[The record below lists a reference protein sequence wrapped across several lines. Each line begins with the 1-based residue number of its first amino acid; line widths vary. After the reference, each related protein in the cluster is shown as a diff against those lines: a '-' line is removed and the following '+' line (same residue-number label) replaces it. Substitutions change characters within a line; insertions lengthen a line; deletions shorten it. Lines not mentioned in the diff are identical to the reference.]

1 MKVWSCRLQQTIERL
16 TPAEYVKDY
25 RRRLPGRLTTAAYN
39 ARTNYPAAKVV
50 KAVDLLELFLLQ
62 GGRCAL
68 TNEPFTTA
76 TEISLDHMLPRHIV
90 DETAANDLSNLALVQ
105 INENK
110 SKKERTLFAYFADKI
125 QPTWFDEGQVPAH
138 VWRGRTVADVIAYFN
153 GINAAEGRPAIQRFE
168 LIDRMLTDQR
178 FIERGV
184 ISYATEVAVVDGK
197 LKTTPKFDELT
208 WRVTGWT
215 N

>member
-1 MKVWSCRLQQTIERL
+1 MEQTIERL
-16 TPAEYVKDY
+16 SAAEYVKEY

-50 KAVDLLELFLLQ
+50 TAVDLLELFLRQ

-68 TNEPFTTA
+68 TGEPFTSA
-76 TEISLDHMLPRHIV
+76 SEISLDHVLPRHIV
-90 DETAANDLSNLALVQ
+90 DETKANDLSNLALVQ
-105 INENK
+105 VNENK

-178 FIERGV
+178 FIERGI
-184 ISYATEVAVVDGK
+184 ISYATEVTVVDGQ
-197 LKTTPKFDELT
+197 LQTKTKFDELT
-208 WRVTGWT
+208 WRLAG
-215 N
+215 

>member
-1 MKVWSCRLQQTIERL
+1 MEQTIESL
-16 TPAEYVKDY
+16 TPAEYVREY

-76 TEISLDHMLPRHIV
+76 SEISLDHVLPRHIV
-90 DETAANDLSNLALVQ
+90 DETAANDFSNLALVRV
-105 INENK
+105 NENK
-110 SKKERTLFAYFADKI
+110 SKRERTLFAYFADKI
-125 QPTWFDEGQVPAH
+125 KSTWFDEGQVPAH
-138 VWRGRTVADVIAYFN
+138 VWRGRTVADVIAYFD

-178 FIERGV
+178 FIEHGI
-184 ISYATEVAVVDGK
+184 ISYATEVSVVDGK
-197 LKTTPKFDELT
+197 LQTKTKFDELT
-208 WRVTGWT
+208 WRLAG
-215 N
+215 